1 MKSKLLILIIALLST
16 LSCKSTKMTTVFKCD
31 DIECLKKFMGE
42 PTKITENNNG
52 EIWEYFDDRG
62 GYSKFYIDNEN
73 RISDT
78 ETSYVTK
85 RASSASIWVIFGGAV
100 IGAFAIGL
108 AQGGG

>member
-52 EIWEYFDDRG
+52 EIWEYFDDSG
-62 GYSKFYIDNEN
+62 GYSKFYIDNQKK
-73 RISDT
+73 IYDT

-85 RASSASIWVIFGGAV
+85 RASSATVYVIIGGAM
-100 IGAFAIGL
+100 IGALVLGL
-108 AQGGG
+108 VVGGG